1 MSIHYING
9 HRLRKAMIAGCMQLI
24 KNKDHLN
31 RINVFPVADG
41 DTGSNMAATM
51 RAILQRSYNSY
62 EPNISKFTNSIAE
75 SALLGA
81 RGNSGAIL
89 AQFFTGLA
97 EGLKGK
103 YRANVSEF
111 GVAVEKASSMAMEAL
126 SNPREGTILS
136 VMKSWSHYVRVE
148 SEREKDFG
156 ILLKNSLKEVK
167 IALDNTPNQL
177 EVLKK
182 ANVVDSGAQG
192 FVNLVEGI
200 VQFLNVGT
208 VREEAIA
215 ELEHESVIEEESEP
229 HIEYDPES
237 IQFQFCTEF
246 LLQGE
251 GIEKIKLRSEL
262 LGMGDSMIV
271 AGSSTKVKVH
281 IHSNEPEKVFEIASK
296 YGTLVQRKA
305 EDMKA
310 QHHEAWGKDHPP
322 FPYGLVIDSS
332 CDIHPNYIRH
342 YDIKMAPLNVIMN
355 DKQFL
360 DKETITAGEFY
371 GMLEDNK
378 AIHPKTALPT
388 PAKFK
393 TAFLEAMKNRD
404 EIIYFGLSSTVSGT
418 FQSGVTMAKNLME
431 QYPNKKFHFI
441 DSKLITTGAGFA
453 LQEVVER
460 IENGE
465 KIESI
470 INDYENIRNKVQV
483 FCYLDN
489 VEYLVRGGRLSKA
502 KGIIATLLR
511 LNPVLTITPEGGVAK
526 VDVVRNKKSAV
537 KFMLSHLSQDKKV
550 KRLGIFHAANLQ
562 SSVDLENEFRKVHP
576 SLEIP
581 VNELSQ
587 VLGSHSGPG
596 AFGFAVQYE

>member
-1 MSIHYING
+1 MSIQYING

-62 EPNISKFTNSIAE
+62 EPSIAKFSNSIAE

-97 EGLKGK
+97 EGLKG
-103 YRANVSEF
+103 RFRVNVSEF
-111 GVAVEKASSMAMEAL
+111 GIAVEKAAAMAMEAL

-136 VMKSWSHYVRVE
+136 VMKSWAHYVRAE
-148 SEREKDFG
+148 SEKEGDFKE
-156 ILLKNSLKEVK
+156 LLKKSLVQVK

-200 VQFLNVGT
+200 VQFLTAGT
-208 VREEAIA
+208 VREEEIA
-215 ELEHESVIEEESEP
+215 ELENDSDIDEESEP

-251 GIEKIKLRSEL
+251 GIDKTKLRGEL
-262 LGMGDSMIV
+262 LALGDSMIV

-281 IHSNEPEKVFEIASK
+281 IHSNEPEKVFDVAAT
-296 YGTLVQRKA
+296 YGTLLQRKA

-322 FPYGLVIDSS
+322 FPYGILIDSS

-342 YDIKMAPLNVIMN
+342 YEIKMVALNVIMN
-355 DKQFL
+355 EKQYL

-371 GMLEDNK
+371 GMLEDDRKIN
-378 AIHPKTALPT
+378 PKTSLPT

-393 TAFLEAMKNRD
+393 SAFMETLKNRD

-418 FQSGVTMAKNLME
+418 FQSGVTIAKQLKE
-431 QYPNKKFHFI
+431 QFPDKKIHLL
-441 DSKLITTGAGFA
+441 DSKLLTTAAGFA
-453 LQEVVER
+453 LQEIVER
-460 IENGE
+460 VEKGDNIETIMEAYEQIKN
-465 KIESI
+465 KI
-470 INDYENIRNKVQV
+470 DVY
-483 FCYLDN
+483 CYIDT

-502 KGIIATLLR
+502 KGFIATLLR
-511 LNPVLTITPEGGVAK
+511 LNPVITVSPEGGILK
-526 VDVVRNKKSAV
+526 VDVVRNRKRAV
-537 KFMLSHLSQDKKV
+537 QFLLGRLAKDKKI
-550 KRLGIFHAANLQ
+550 KRIGIFHAANLQ
-562 SSVDLENEFRKVHP
+562 SAVDLETEFRKFDN
-576 SLEIP
+576 SIDIP
-581 VNELSQ
+581 VNELSP

-596 AFGFAVQYE
+596 AFGFTVQYE